1 MLEQAQLETREMA
14 EELNRLEGTTST
26 INDSLV
32 VSDYAYEGQ

>member
-14 EELNRLEGTTST
+14 EELNRLDGTNT

-32 VSDYAYEGQ
+32 VSDYATEGQK